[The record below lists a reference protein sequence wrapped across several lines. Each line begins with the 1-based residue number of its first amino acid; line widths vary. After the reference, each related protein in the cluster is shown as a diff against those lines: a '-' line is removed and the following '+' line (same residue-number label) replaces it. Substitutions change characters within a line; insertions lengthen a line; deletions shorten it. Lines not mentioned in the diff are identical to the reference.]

1 MAHQSNDLV
10 LAWKSLSGVGST
22 PGWQAISLEP
32 VGPINLQ
39 AGKRTPDNL
48 EAILLSFP
56 KVHIPTAEK
65 LPEGQG
71 FSVERV
77 FDSGSDLTQL
87 ALTRKSVGSPELF
100 LIMANDVVSTL
111 ESASS
116 ENASTTKLLRVF
128 LGRVGAW
135 QEFMRKGSMPLSAEN
150 EVGLVGELKLLSRLI
165 EEGVPVSIAVNAWTG
180 PTIDG
185 LRDFSLGAGAIE
197 VKTTISSNGFVAKIG
212 SLEQLDDTHCKPLF
226 VAALKFSLV
235 ETGQTLPELITDIS
249 EMISIDPYVLAEF
262 ENRLLSA
269 SYLTAHAHHYH
280 RRFSHR
286 EERILQLDDDFPC
299 ITPGNVKTGVVSARY
314 EINLEQLLNR
324 DTGLATALKNL
335 GMI

>member
-1 MAHQSNDLV
+1 MAHQSSDLV
-10 LAWKSLSGVGST
+10 LAWKSLSGLDLT

-32 VGPINLQ
+32 VGSINMQ
-39 AGKRTPDNL
+39 AGKRTPENL
-48 EAILLSFP
+48 EAILLSFS
-56 KVHIPTAEK
+56 KVHIPSTEK

-77 FDSGSDLTQL
+77 FDSGSDSTQL
-87 ALTRKSVGSPELF
+87 ALTRKPEGSPELF
-100 LIMANDVVSTL
+100 LIMVNDVVSTL
-111 ESASS
+111 ESAST

-135 QEFMRKGSMPLSAEN
+135 QEFMRKGSLPLSAES

-165 EEGVPVSIAVNAWTG
+165 EEGVPVNIAVNAWTG
-180 PTIDG
+180 PTVDG
-185 LRDFSLGAGAIE
+185 LRDFALGAGAIE

-212 SLEQLDDTHCKPLF
+212 SLEQLDDTHCQPLF

-235 ETGQTLPELITDIS
+235 ETGQTLPELVAEIS
-249 EMISIDPYVLAEF
+249 EMVSTDPYVLVEF

-280 RRFSHR
+280 RRFSPR
-286 EERILQLDDDFPC
+286 EEKILQLDDDFPC
-299 ITPGNVKTGVVSARY
+299 LTHGNVKAGVVSARY

-324 DTGLATALKNL
+324 DVGLATALKNL

>member
-10 LAWKSLSGVGST
+10 LAWKSLSGVDSI

-32 VGPINLQ
+32 VGPVEIQ
-39 AGKRTPDNL
+39 AGKRTPGNL

-56 KVHIPTAEK
+56 KGCIPSIEK

-77 FDSGSDLTQL
+77 FDASSDSTQV
-87 ALTRKSVGSPELF
+87 ALTRKPAGSPELF

-111 ESASS
+111 ASASM
-116 ENASTTKLLRVF
+116 ENASTNRLLRVF

-135 QEFMRKGSMPLSAEN
+135 QEFMRKGSMPLSAES

-165 EEGVPVSIAVNAWTG
+165 EEGVPVNIAVNAWTG
-180 PTIDG
+180 PTFDG
-185 LRDFSLGAGAIE
+185 LRDFALGAGAIE

-226 VAALKFSLV
+226 VGALKFSLV
-235 ETGQTLPELITDIS
+235 ETGQTLPELVAEIS
-249 EMISIDPYVLAEF
+249 EMVSIDPYVLAEF

-269 SYLTAHAHHYH
+269 SYLTTHAHHYH
-280 RRFSHR
+280 RRFSPQ
-286 EERILQLDDDFPC
+286 EEKIIQVDDDFPC
-299 ITPGNVKTGVVSARY
+299 ITHGNIKTGVVSARY

-324 DTGLATALKNL
+324 DVGLANALKNL